1 MKKEYLRLNTFNMGS
16 DQNFKG
22 FYAENK
28 ALLKEYVDLRVNLVK
43 LQAVKV
49 LSKSFGLVIVIF
61 LVGFMSLFTLV
72 FLGMSFAWWLTN
84 LTGSAVLGFAG
95 AAGLFFMLLLLVIVF
110 RRPLVQNPLIRLFIR
125 ETSKDL
131 HQND

>member
-1 MKKEYLRLNTFNMGS
+1 MAT

-28 ALLKEYVDLRVNLVK
+28 ALLKEYIDLRLNLIK
-43 LQAVKV
+43 LQGIKV
-49 LSKSFGLVIVIF
+49 ASKSLGLLIVIF
-61 LVGFMSLFTLV
+61 LVGFLALFTLL

-84 LTGSAVLGFAG
+84 LTGSAVLGFG
-95 AAGLFFMLLLLVIVF
+95 AAGGLFFMLLLVVIVF
-110 RRPLVQNPLIRLFIR
+110 RRPLVQNPLVRLFIR

-131 HQND
+131 HQNDN

>member
-1 MKKEYLRLNTFNMGS
+1 MGS
-16 DQNFKG
+16 DQHFKG

-28 ALLKEYVDLRVNLVK
+28 ALLKEYVDLRINLVK
-43 LQAVKV
+43 LQAVKT

-61 LVGFMSLFTLV
+61 LVGFLSFFTLV
-72 FLGMSFAWWLTN
+72 FLGFSFAQWVTIQ
-84 LTGSAVLGFAG
+84 TGSPVLGYAA

-125 ETSKDL
+125 EFSKDL
-131 HQND
+131 HQNDE

>member
-1 MKKEYLRLNTFNMGS
+1 MSTLDSTQFNMGS
-16 DQNFKG
+16 NQNFKD

-28 ALLKEYVDLRVNLVK
+28 ALLKEYIDLRVNLVRF
-43 LQAVKV
+43 QAIKV
-49 LSKSFGLVIVIF
+49 LSKSFSLVIVIF
-61 LVGFMSLFTLV
+61 LVGFLSLFTLL
-72 FLGMSFAWWLTN
+72 FLGTSFAWWLTN

-95 AAGLFFMLLLLVIVF
+95 AAGLFFMLLLVVIVF